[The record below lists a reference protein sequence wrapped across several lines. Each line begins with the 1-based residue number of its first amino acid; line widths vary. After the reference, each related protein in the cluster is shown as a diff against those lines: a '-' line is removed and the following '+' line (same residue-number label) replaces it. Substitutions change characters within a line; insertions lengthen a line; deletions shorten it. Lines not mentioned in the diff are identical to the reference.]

1 MYQLKKGQEA
11 FTVVEGP
18 LKGKTFKP
26 GARYDDIPPGMSGR
40 FAAIKAAAAPEPEP
54 AAEPAKPKT
63 EKKASA

>member
-26 GARYDDIPPGMSGR
+26 GARYEEIPRECAGR
-40 FAAIKAAAAPEPEP
+40 FAAIRAAAT
-54 AAEPAKPKT
+54 AAEPVKPKT